1 MTTENDERS
10 DELERTFEEPDW
22 LEEQL
27 RLMTHEDGFAR

>member
-22 LEEQL
+22 LEEHTSAME
-27 RLMTHEDGFAR
+27 RCGG